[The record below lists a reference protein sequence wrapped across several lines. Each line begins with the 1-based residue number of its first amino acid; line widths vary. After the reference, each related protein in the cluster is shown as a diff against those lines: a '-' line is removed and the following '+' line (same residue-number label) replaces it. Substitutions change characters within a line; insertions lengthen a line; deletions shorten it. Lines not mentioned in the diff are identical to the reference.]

1 MEPGY
6 VPQYLYPTV
15 VARATA
21 LPRESQM
28 NYKML
33 LQFLL
38 GKPLIKKLTV
48 NKYLLEQLQNTLLT
62 KSPQPVSR
70 LWNRGFLMIPN

>member
-21 LPRESQM
+21 LPPDSQM

-33 LQFLL
+33 LQFLI
-38 GKPLIKKLTV
+38 GKPLIKKPTV

-70 LWNRGFLMIPN
+70 LWNREFLMIPN

>member
-21 LPRESQM
+21 LPPESQM

-33 LQFLL
+33 LKFLI
-38 GKPLIKKLTV
+38 GKLLIKKLTL
-48 NKYLLEQLQNTLLT
+48 NKYLLEQLQNILLT
-62 KSPQPVSR
+62 KSPQPVSH
-70 LWNRGFLMIPN
+70 L

>member
-6 VPQYLYPTV
+6 VPQFLYPTV

-21 LPRESQM
+21 LPPESQM

-33 LQFLL
+33 QQFLL
-38 GKPLIKKLTV
+38 GKPLIKILTL

-62 KSPQPVSR
+62 KSPQPVYH
-70 LWNRGFLMIPN
+70 LWISGFLMIPN

>member
-21 LPRESQM
+21 LPPESQM

-33 LQFLL
+33 LQFLI
-38 GKPLIKKLTV
+38 GKLLIKKLTL
-48 NKYLLEQLQNTLLT
+48 NKYLLEQLQNILLT
-62 KSPQPVSR
+62 KSPQPVSH
-70 LWNRGFLMIPN
+70 L

>member
-15 VARATA
+15 VASATA
-21 LPRESQM
+21 LPPESQM

-33 LQFLL
+33 LQFF
-38 GKPLIKKLTV
+38 
-48 NKYLLEQLQNTLLT
+48 
-62 KSPQPVSR
+62 
-70 LWNRGFLMIPN
+70 NREAFDQETDSK

>member
-21 LPRESQM
+21 LPPESQM

-33 LQFLL
+33 LQFLI
-38 GKPLIKKLTV
+38 GKPLIKELTL

-70 LWNRGFLMIPN
+70 L

>member
-21 LPRESQM
+21 LPPESQM

-33 LQFLL
+33 LKFLI
-38 GKPLIKKLTV
+38 GKPLIKKLTL
-48 NKYLLEQLQNTLLT
+48 NKYLLAPVLQHSNA
-62 KSPQPVSR
+62 
-70 LWNRGFLMIPN
+70 NLMCKCLAA

>member
-6 VPQYLYPTV
+6 VPQFLYPTV

-21 LPRESQM
+21 LPPESQM

-33 LQFLL
+33 QQFLI
-38 GKPLIKKLTV
+38 GKPLIKEQTL
-48 NKYLLEQLQNTLLT
+48 NKYLLEQL
-62 KSPQPVSR
+62 
-70 LWNRGFLMIPN
+70 

>member
-21 LPRESQM
+21 LPPESQM

-33 LQFLL
+33 LKFLI
-38 GKPLIKKLTV
+38 GKPLIKKLTL
-48 NKYLLEQLQNTLLT
+48 NKYLLEQLQNTLLS

-70 LWNRGFLMIPN
+70 L

>member
-21 LPRESQM
+21 LPPESQM

-33 LQFLL
+33 LQFLI
-38 GKPLIKKLTV
+38 GKLLIKKLTL
-48 NKYLLEQLQNTLLT
+48 NKYILEQLQNILLT
-62 KSPQPVSR
+62 KSPQPVSH
-70 LWNRGFLMIPN
+70 L

>member
-15 VARATA
+15 GARATA
-21 LPRESQM
+21 LPPESQM

-33 LQFLL
+33 LQFLI
-38 GKPLIKKLTV
+38 GKPLIKKLTL
-48 NKYLLEQLQNTLLT
+48 NKYLLEQPQNTLLT
-62 KSPQPVSR
+62 KSQPVSR